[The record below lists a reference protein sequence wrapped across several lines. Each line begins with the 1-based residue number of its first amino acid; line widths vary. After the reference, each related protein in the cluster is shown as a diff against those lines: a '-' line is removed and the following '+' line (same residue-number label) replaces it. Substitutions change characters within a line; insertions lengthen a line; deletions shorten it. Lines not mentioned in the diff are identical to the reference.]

1 MATILK
7 CENAN
12 KDYGGLQ
19 AVKDLTFSV
28 EEGETYAIAGP
39 NGAGKT
45 TLFDTITGVSA
56 LTNGTIRFEGREV
69 QRMHPDAICRLGIAR
84 TFQTTTGFDT
94 QTVLTNALVGAILG
108 RKGSSGNPTMRF
120 SDEALVAALDALEF
134 CDMLHLQRQQVGQLP
149 VFDRKRLM
157 MATALAT
164 KPKLLLLD
172 EPVGGLNRAER
183 EAMVSL
189 VRKVNQAGIT
199 VLLIEH
205 SMKAVQAL
213 AHRLLILHH
222 GQKIAE
228 GPPAAV
234 LRDARVI
241 EVYLGGQARGKLA
254 TEVGVTPLPTTRD
267 SAASGNRGNNA
278 EGD

>member
-1 MATILK
+1 MATIFE
-7 CENAN
+7 CENAS

-19 AVKDLTFSV
+19 AVRDLTFSV

-56 LTNGTIRFEGREV
+56 LTSGAIRFDGREI

-84 TFQTTTGFDT
+84 TFQTTVGFDT
-94 QTVLTNALVGAILG
+94 QTALTNALVGAILG
-108 RKGSSGNPTMRF
+108 RKGSSGNPTIQF
-120 SDEALVAALDALEF
+120 SDGALEAALDSLEF
-134 CDMLHLQRQQVGQLP
+134 CDMLDLQGQQVGQLP

-164 KPKLLLLD
+164 KPRLLLLD
-172 EPVGGLNRAER
+172 EPVGGLNRTER

-189 VRKVNQAGIT
+189 VRKVNDAGIT

-213 AHRLLILHH
+213 ADRLLILHH
-222 GQKIAE
+222 GQKITE
-228 GPPAAV
+228 GPPAEV
-234 LRDARVI
+234 LRDQRVI
-241 EVYLGGQARGKLA
+241 EVYLGGQARGKSADLSA
-254 TEVGVTPLPTTRD
+254 STP
-267 SAASGNRGNNA
+267 ASGNGGGDHA
-278 EGD
+278 EGY